1 MAKMAKTKIVI
12 YGLDRRHPGLTVH
25 VGGSYTEAA
34 SVCLGRHHASPV
46 AVSVTCGT
54 RQTGRTIDF
63 AKPEPRTLKAW
74 NNDTDTTEAGAYG
87 VALAAVEA
95 EEELVAVSRAE
106 TLTGADWYVA
116 PRGEQP
122 EDLET
127 CFRLEVSGLDAG
139 SKSDIEA
146 RLRKKIEQTHRGKS
160 NLPAI
165 ASVIGF
171 KERLVLI
178 NKVEAKK

>member
-1 MAKMAKTKIVI
+1 MAKMAKPKIVI

-34 SVCLGRHHASPV
+34 SVCLDRHHASPV
-46 AVSVTCGT
+46 RIEVTCGT
-54 RQTGRTIDF
+54 KQTGRTIDF
-63 AKPEPRTLKAW
+63 AKPEARTLKAW
-74 NNDTDTTEAGAYG
+74 NNDIDTTEAGAYG
-87 VALAAVEA
+87 VAIAAVEA
-95 EEELVAVSRAE
+95 EEELVAIGRAE
-106 TLTGADWYVA
+106 TQTGADWYVA
-116 PRGEQP
+116 PRGEQH
-122 EDLET
+122 EDLES

-146 RLRKKIEQTHRGKS
+146 RLRQKIEQTHRGKS

-165 ASVIGF
+165 ASVVGF